1 MSKVWIA
8 AGLALALAGSSA
20 CFGKSAEQKR
30 AEEAAKQ
37 LEDASK
43 KLEAAGKEA
52 EKAAAQGAEGMAA
65 GMEALAKGLGAAASA
80 ANGGKTVDPVHFRDL
95 QAAFVDLP
103 GWEKEKPTGE
113 KMTAPFAISKAEVT
127 YRKGESRIHAELTD
141 SAMNQLMLMGFSWV
155 TNMGYEKETADGYE
169 KAAKVAGFPGLE
181 KWNGASKRGEVTLLA
196 NKRYV
201 LELKGDDIADM
212 KVLHQL
218 AESMPVGKLPTQ

>member
-1 MSKVWIA
+1 MSKLWTA
-8 AGLALALAGSSA
+8 TGLTLALAAATAA
-20 CFGKSAEQKR
+20 CGKSAEQQR

-37 LEDASK
+37 LEEAAK
-43 KLEAAGKEA
+43 KMEAAGKEA

-80 ANGGKTVDPVHFRDL
+80 ANGGKTVEPVSFRDL
-95 QAAFVDLP
+95 QAAFVDFP
-103 GWEKEKPTGE
+103 GWEKGKPTGE

-127 YRKGESRIHAELTD
+127 YTKGESRIQAELTD

-155 TNMGYEKETADGYE
+155 TQMGYEKETQDGYE
-169 KAAKVAGFPGLE
+169 KGTKVAGHPGLE
-181 KWNGASKRGEVTLLA
+181 KWNSESKRGELTVLA

-218 AESMPVGKLPTQ
+218 AESMPVGKLPSN